1 MTAMAAQRPA
11 RTVVAGPASYRP
23 DDGEQLACVSRKAP
37 FQMPIFPL
45 ISATADSERP
55 GGPSRPPTGK
65 QAAVRACMHGAASWS
80 HS

>member
-37 FQMPIFPL
+37 FQMPCFPL
-45 ISATADSERP
+45 ISATADRERP
-55 GGPSRPPTGK
+55 GEDRAGHPPENK
-65 QAAVRACMHGAASWS
+65 PQFVHACMALLGA
-80 HS
+80 